1 MSRIIKQL
9 VNNRK
14 VIFDNGRFDDW
25 CVYVVEENGSKKAP
39 FDAEYFSDL
48 KNISTHYELDKV
60 YNDFVEIYNETS
72 KIIDQNILH
81 LINKL
86 VSTYRVEHQA
96 LVEQWFVVIYAGMIA
111 EENKQFAILKKR
123 IKRLG
128 MHQILKLGY
137 EPIIAANFSKG
148 KKWRELDE
156 IMRPLGF

>member
-48 KNISTHYELDKV
+48 KNISTHYEVDKV